1 MIAEK
6 KSTIRFITTMVY
18 IMLFWL
24 LLFYVLTTF
33 RNFLSP
39 IALGILFA
47 YLLYPIASFLEKKG
61 AHRIFANLAAIFVGI
76 FVLYTIIFFLYREL
90 RSLMN
95 DLPTLEMQA
104 LKNMNEAIN
113 QVTSFFSASAEYKE
127 TNVRELISE
136 LFSRSGENMGQFLG
150 ATAQTFFTIF
160 IMPVYIFF
168 LLYYRNKY
176 FYFVLM
182 LIPPKSHPIAE
193 KTLREISKVIRQYMT
208 GVSKVVLIL
217 IVLNSLGLFIIG
229 VKYALLMGII
239 AALCNFIPYFGTIIG
254 YFFPLAMALFTG
266 DGPQQAVG
274 VVILFIIIQFTE
286 NNILTP
292 NITGGEVK
300 VNPFFIILGVLIG
313 GFVWGVPGMFIVV
326 PVMAAARI
334 TFENIP
340 ELMPWAYLIS
350 DAGTERYALS
360 LYKFKRYFSKFTKS
374 K

>member
-6 KSTIRFITTMVY
+6 RPLIQFMTTMVY

-39 IALGILFA
+39 IALGILLA
-47 YLLYPIASFLEKKG
+47 YLLYPIASFIEKKG
-61 AHRIFANLAAIFVGI
+61 AHRIFANLAAIFIGI
-76 FVLYTIIFFLYREL
+76 FVLYTIVFFLYREL

-95 DLPTLEMQA
+95 DLPALEMQA
-104 LKNMNEAIN
+104 LKNMNQAIN
-113 QVTSFFSASAEYKE
+113 EVTSFFSASAEYKE
-127 TNVRELISE
+127 TNVKDLISE
-136 LFSRSGENMGQFLG
+136 LFSKSSENMGQFLG

-176 FYFVLM
+176 FYFILM
-182 LIPPKSHPIAE
+182 LIPPKNHPVAE

-217 IVLNSLGLFIIG
+217 IVLNSVGLYIIG

-292 NITGGEVK
+292 NITGSEVR

-340 ELMPWAYLIS
+340 ELMPWAYLLS

-360 LYKFKRYFSKFTKS
+360 MYKFKRYFSKFTKT